1 MNELDNIYYIRNNR
15 LRLSD
20 QLILNSFKTQLPGI
34 VAVFGPNC
42 VASLHSAEDRTY
54 PCIAVENGQIDDI
67 EIGTPLSAF
76 AADAVSG
83 EAHHGGK
90 NMIGLYY
97 SKTPKDHAIKCVIN
111 LIRNENLDLIGCLCI
126 SIDVSVPLH
135 EFMRSFIPVVDNK
148 NLAEGLSEPIEQI
161 DNVSDLIH
169 QSIAQAIEEANSSR
183 GLSATNR
190 NRLIVQQ
197 LQENGIFTIRGAIGM
212 VANELGVSR
221 YTIYNYLKDG
231 KER

>member
-1 MNELDNIYYIRNNR
+1 MNKADRDLLNNY
-15 LRLSD
+15 
-20 QLILNSFKTQLPGI
+20 KTQLPGI

-42 VASLHSAEDRTY
+42 MASLHSAEDRTY
-54 PCIAVENGQIDDI
+54 PCIAVENGQIDDVS
-67 EIGTPLSAF
+67 IGTPLSAF

-97 SKTPKDHAIKCVIN
+97 SKTPRDHALKCVIN
-111 LIRNENLDLIGCLCI
+111 LIRNESLDLVGCLCI
-126 SIDVSVPLH
+126 CIDVSVPLH
-135 EFMRSFIPVVDNK
+135 EFMRNFIPVVDSK
-148 NLAEGLSEPIEQI
+148 NLAEGLSEPIGQI
-161 DNVSDLIH
+161 DTVSDLIH
-169 QSIAQAIEEANSSR
+169 QSITQALEGANASK
-183 GLSATNR
+183 GLSSTNR
-190 NRLIVQQ
+190 NRFIVQQ
-197 LQENGIFTIRGAIGM
+197 LQENGIFSIRGAVGM